1 MELSMMIDIS
11 VQDADGNYT
20 EDCKMAE
27 KEFKQRVKNVLETE
41 CVYYTFLDTMKT
53 IEEIKKSVESKYEV
67 LIVRNLKKYRFK
79 N

>member
-1 MELSMMIDIS
+1 MELSMMIDII
-11 VQDADGNYT
+11 VQDAEGNYT

-27 KEFKQRVKNVLETE
+27 KEFKQRVTNVLETE

-53 IEEIKKSVESKYEV
+53 IEQIKKNVELKYEV

>member
-11 VQDADGNYT
+11 VQDAEGNYT

-53 IEEIKKSVESKYEV
+53 IEEIKKSIELKYEV

>member
-20 EDCKMAE
+20 DDCKMAE

-53 IEEIKKSVESKYEV
+53 IEQIKKNVELKYEV

>member
-1 MELSMMIDIS
+1 
-11 VQDADGNYT
+11 
-20 EDCKMAE
+20 MAE

-53 IEEIKKSVESKYEV
+53 IEQIKKNVELKYEV
-67 LIVRNLKKYRFK
+67 LIVRNLKKCRFK

>member
-11 VQDADGNYT
+11 VQDAYGNYT
-20 EDCKMAE
+20 DDCKMAE

-53 IEEIKKSVESKYEV
+53 IEEIKNSVELKYEV